1 MMPVL
6 HSLLV
11 LLLIVGSLACNR
23 TPDESNTEQPVQQDT
38 VVVENEPA
46 DKFLIRDQQTGP
58 FKIGDE
64 LPGPATMMKYQ
75 MRIEQQTR
83 TTEEG
88 PVTEQVTIIGENDVD
103 LLRLKP
109 GLLTSDPNYTNTI
122 NEITVVSEKYKTDR
136 SIGIGSTLTEFI
148 KAYPDADVWYTY
160 VSGMYV
166 LETDQ
171 VKVQFLLDESDYTGE
186 KPEVKSEITPL
197 ELADFKQD
205 SKIKSV
211 RII

>member
-1 MMPVL
+1 MPVL
-6 HSLLV
+6 HSLLI
-11 LLLIVGSLACNR
+11 LFMMVGSMACNR
-23 TPDESNTEQPVQQDT
+23 TPDESNNQDPVQQDT

-46 DKFLIRDQQTGP
+46 DKFLIRDQQAGP

-83 TTEEG
+83 NTEEG
-88 PVTEQVTIIGENDVD
+88 PTTEQVTVIGESDID
-103 LLRLKP
+103 LLWLKP

-122 NEITVVSEKYKTDR
+122 NEINVISEKYKTDR
-136 SIGIGSTLTEFI
+136 SIGIGSTLAEFI
-148 KAYPDADVWYTY
+148 RAYPDARVWYTY

-171 VKVQFLLDESDYTGE
+171 VKVQFLLNEADYTGE
-186 KPEVKSEITPL
+186 KPEVESEITPL
-197 ELADFKQD
+197 ELNDFKQEAE
-205 SKIKSV
+205 IKSI